1 MIDNG
6 FHYASLTRIGDHMRC
21 SYRNDATNIAF
32 YIYFNTVSGKLVLDR
47 YRALNS
53 GIQIQ
58 DFEDLQNP
66 QNVFTNLEG
75 LILRLP

>member
-1 MIDNG
+1 
-6 FHYASLTRIGDHMRC
+6 MRC

-32 YIYFNTVSGKLVLDR
+32 YIYFNYFNTVSGKLVLDR

-66 QNVFTNLEG
+66 QNVFTSLEG